1 MPQHIVDSVLQ
12 AFPGATLVAASMER
26 EDGEDVY
33 EVEVMVDGVEFEVE
47 VAADGTILEIEEENA
62 EDGDAEDG
70 NGEDDAEDEDA
81 EDEDADKIKRCSY
94 QSGVEKMKR
103 EVKDIGT
110 MYALVSL
117 FVCIAMPLAAALA

>member
-1 MPQHIVDSVLQ
+1 
-12 AFPGATLVAASMER
+12 MER

-47 VAADGTILEIEEENA
+47 VAADGTILEIEE
-62 EDGDAEDG
+62 
-70 NGEDDAEDEDA
+70 EDA